1 MAMSDDQ
8 VLKQLRDLRAGGLP
22 AAGGRRPSPR
32 PGATT
37 GGAPR
42 RSDAEVARAVLALE
56 LALSSPSFQG
66 VLGGGAKAAAA
77 TAAATS
83 GSSFCD
89 IYGEIKGYIDIV
101 VEALDWLPV
110 PYASTIIKVLRL
122 LEQFAD
128 QACRPQPGSAAKR
141 AAPSR

>member
-1 MAMSDDQ
+1 
-8 VLKQLRDLRAGGLP
+8 LRAGGLP

-32 PGATT
+32 AAAAAPA

-66 VLGGGAKAAAA
+66 VLGGGTRAAAA

-83 GSSFCD
+83 GSSFCE
-89 IYGEIKGYIDIV
+89 IYGEVKDYIDIV

-110 PYASTIIKVLRL
+110 PYASTIAKVVRL
-122 LEQFAD
+122 LEKFAD
-128 QACRPQPGSAAKR
+128 RACRP
-141 AAPSR
+141 